1 MYNALSGEENAKRLQ
16 QKVIDDRLAAA
27 RVAGTVG
34 DVLGGLHEECV
45 AAGRLAGRVETLL
58 WAQSELQV
66 QLAAASLDRFADTRA
81 LEEFLVRVQDSL
93 RNVQDGSGAWDGLVR
108 SVVEDSEM
116 ERAAGEGVPAP
127 DMGG

>member
-1 MYNALSGEENAKRLQ
+1 MYNALSGEENAKRLHR
-16 QKVIDDRLAAA
+16 KAIDAA

-34 DVLGGLHEECV
+34 DALGGLHSECV
-45 AAGRLAGRVETLL
+45 AQGRLAGRVETLL

-66 QLAAASLDRFADTRA
+66 QLAEASLDRFADTRA